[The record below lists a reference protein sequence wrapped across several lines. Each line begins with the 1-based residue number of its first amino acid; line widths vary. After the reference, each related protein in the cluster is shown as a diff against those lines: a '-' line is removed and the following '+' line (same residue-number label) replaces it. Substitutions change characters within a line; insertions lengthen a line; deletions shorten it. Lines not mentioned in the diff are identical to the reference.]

1 MRWLLGLPLLPL
13 AICGA
18 MCLVPAAL
26 VALGLRRR
34 DDASRHA
41 QRPAGAPEGS
51 EEPANIR
58 AHE

>member
-26 VALGLRRR
+26 VALGLRKR
-34 DDASRHA
+34 DDASRRKGLGDARHWD
-41 QRPAGAPEGS
+41 
-51 EEPANIR
+51 
-58 AHE
+58 